1 VLLVVWLALTGR
13 VADLVSLSMAQ
24 WAWLA
29 LTGSIL
35 SVFVTVWF
43 AAVAR
48 APVID
53 VAAVLVPGAVITGL
67 IRLAVGGSAAPIQVV
82 GWVLMIVAVGAL
94 IARPLTA
101 GSGRPAI
108 GAAA

>member
-1 VLLVVWLALTGR
+1 MGR
-13 VADLVSLSMAQ
+13 
-24 WAWLA
+24 
-29 LTGSIL
+29 
-35 SVFVTVWF
+35 
-43 AAVAR
+43 
-48 APVID
+48 
-53 VAAVLVPGAVITGL
+53 LVPGAVITGL